1 MRADKM
7 DTESLLLDET
17 FINYCKGSSVK
28 DVAFWEDYLKNNPAD
43 AECIQ
48 HAKESFFQL
57 FDALAL
63 SDLDKELERLNNKL
77 SVASTAPVVTMEKP
91 DKQRWGNFFR
101 LKMKVAAVAV
111 FLIGVSVTVYLHYAK
126 NSSPAFKFFEAAY
139 GERKNVQLPDGSLVT
154 LNSGSAIKINHDF
167 GVTSREV
174 CLRGEAFFDVKHNPA
189 LPFIVHT
196 KAMDIKALGTAFNV
210 KAYRND
216 GITETSLIKGLVEVT
231 LKEDKNSKMLLY
243 PNEKIKWQSVFS
255 DSVQVEAA
263 ATKKSIVSNENG
275 RSILKEKI
283 AATDDGIIKEIAWK
297 ANKLV
302 FEDQSFDEIAVLL
315 ERWYA
320 VKFNFKDNAIRSYH
334 FTGLFEKE
342 ELNTVLDFLKESRNF
357 NYSYEQGEIKTI
369 NLSK

>member
-1 MRADKM
+1 MSADKM
-7 DTESLLLDET
+7 DTESLLLDES
-17 FINYCKGSSVK
+17 FINYCNRSASK
-28 DVAFWEDYLKNNPAD
+28 DVAFWEDYIQNNPED
-43 AECIQ
+43 AERIQ
-48 HAKESFFQL
+48 NAREAFYQL

-63 SDLDKELERLNNKL
+63 CDLDTELARLDSKL
-77 SVASTAPVVTMEKP
+77 TLNVAAPVVTMDNPVKR
-91 DKQRWGNFFR
+91 KWFR
-101 LKMKVAAVAV
+101 VFSLKMKVAAVV
-111 FLIGVSVTVYLHYAK
+111 VLLTGISVTVYLQYIK
-126 NSSPAFKFFEAAY
+126 SNNPGYKFFEAAY

-154 LNSGSAIKINHDF
+154 LNSGSAIRINNDF
-167 GVTSREV
+167 GINTREV

-243 PNEKIKWQSVFS
+243 PNEKIKWQSLQA
-255 DSVQVEAA
+255 DSTQLNGT
-263 ATKKSIVSNENG
+263 TKKATAVNG
-275 RSILKEKI
+275 LRRNKTKEKI

-302 FEDQSFDEIAVLL
+302 FEDETFNEIAVLL

-320 VKFNFKDNAIRSYH
+320 VKFNFKDSMIRSYR
-334 FTGLFEKE
+334 FTGIFEKE
-342 ELNTVLDFLKESRNF
+342 ELNTVLEFLKESRDF
-357 NYSYEQGEIKTI
+357 NYSFEQGEVLTI